1 MVTPCLEDSNCSCY
15 FLRVRSSVDCFGVVP
30 TTLVPVMMTETALW
44 ITSADVAALK
54 VRDTVA
60 GLMPSRVTVD
70 LLNLQ
75 VTSSGKFEQ
84 AS

>member
-1 MVTPCLEDSNCSCY
+1 M
-15 FLRVRSSVDCFGVVP
+15 VRSSVDCFGVVP
-30 TTLVPVMMTETALW
+30 VTLVAVMMTDTALW
-44 ITSADVAALK
+44 ITSADLAAFK
-54 VRDTVA
+54 VRETVA
-60 GLMPSRVTVD
+60 GLTPSRVTVG